1 MGRIGMAELIIVLMI
16 AVVYIIPIAAA
27 VWALVMLKQ
36 LRDGQRAVE
45 GKLDTIAHILQ
56 R

>member
-1 MGRIGMAELIIVLMI
+1 MSQIDAPELVIVLMI
-16 AVVYIIPIAAA
+16 GVIYIIQIAAA

>member
-1 MGRIGMAELIIVLMI
+1 MSELIIVLMI
-16 AVVYIIPIAAA
+16 AVTWLIPVAAGI
-27 VWALVMLKQ
+27 WALVTLKQ